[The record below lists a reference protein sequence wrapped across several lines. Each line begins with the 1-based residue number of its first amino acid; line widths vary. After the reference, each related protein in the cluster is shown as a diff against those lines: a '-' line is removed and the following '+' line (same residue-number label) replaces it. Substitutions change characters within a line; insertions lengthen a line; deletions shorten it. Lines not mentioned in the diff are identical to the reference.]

1 MDSNFSQLIEDG
13 ATVVTPTKRLSR
25 HLSYQYAQE
34 KIKKK
39 TSWRTPDFLPW
50 EAWCKNIFD
59 KLLFST
65 NEPWILLNSFQQQ
78 WLWEKIIRNS
88 KYSNRLLRIDKTSKS
103 SINCYKLCK
112 EWGIPIFPEDIDL
125 TEDANAF
132 KEWVSMYEGEKN
144 NNCWLDDACLPDY
157 IISHFDK
164 KSMKFEKT
172 LSLIFSICQI
182 KPKT

>member
-50 EAWCKNIFD
+50 EGWCKNIFD

-65 NEPWILLNSFQQQ
+65 IS
-78 WLWEKIIRNS
+78 KICSGNDRS
-88 KYSNRLLRIDKTSKS
+88 LREFAI
-103 SINCYKLCK
+103 
-112 EWGIPIFPEDIDL
+112 
-125 TEDANAF
+125 
-132 KEWVSMYEGEKN
+132 
-144 NNCWLDDACLPDY
+144 
-157 IISHFDK
+157 
-164 KSMKFEKT
+164 
-172 LSLIFSICQI
+172 
-182 KPKT
+182 